1 MSWLLDTSA
10 VSELAQPKR
19 NSGFQSW
26 WDETKTA
33 QGELFLCA
41 PVIAEIERSAR
52 NFVSHKRRIVLEWLH
67 TEVLPTFATRIL
79 PFDVNV
85 ARTWG
90 EITSVIPKDVALS
103 VMDSYIAAI
112 AIHHDLTL
120 VTKNPKEM
128 AAFETL
134 KTLTPWS

>member
-19 NSGFQSW
+19 NPGFQSW
-26 WDETKTA
+26 WDQAKGS

-41 PVIAEIERSAR
+41 PIVAEIERSAR
-52 NFVSHKRRIVLEWLH
+52 NFISHKRRIVLEWLH
-67 TEVLPTFATRIL
+67 ADLLPTFAMRIL

-90 EITSVIPKDVALS
+90 EITSAIPKQAALS
-103 VMDSYIAAI
+103 MMDSYIAAI

-120 VTKNPKEM
+120 VTKNPQEL
-128 AAFETL
+128 AVFETL
-134 KTLTPWS
+134 KTHSPWS